1 VSQFI
6 ALLLGVV
13 ILLLIA
19 LIYLVLSR
27 GKIEPESLE
36 VAVVKA
42 VQQAGLEQT
51 VGRLEAYARD
61 IRHDYR
67 SLDRMLRVP
76 TERGALGEI
85 ALEKILTDQLPPD
98 MFGIRQRIF
107 NGEIPD
113 AYIKSTS
120 GYIIID
126 SKFPLDNYRRL
137 RETRDSQT
145 RAQLSRRFLQDVRGH
160 LEKIATAYIRPEKG
174 SAAFAFAFIPSEG
187 VYYFLVTHGYDLLRE
202 YAKKGVQV
210 VSPLT
215 LAHKI
220 ELIRAG
226 VHARRLSEQAE
237 QVRNDI
243 IDLSR
248 RFASVDE
255 AWRVFYGTHFRNAAN
270 KADEIDEAYRQV
282 RQAFDSIARLE

>member
-1 VSQFI
+1 MSQLI
-6 ALLLGVV
+6 PLLLSVV

-19 LIYLVLSR
+19 LIYLVFTR
-27 GKIEPESLE
+27 GKVEPENLE

-42 VQQAGLEQT
+42 MQQSGLEQT
-51 VGRLEAYARD
+51 VGRLETYARD

-76 TERGALGEI
+76 TERGSLGEI
-85 ALEKILTDQLPPD
+85 ALETILADQLPPD
-98 MFGIRQRIF
+98 MFGIRQRLF

-113 AYIKSTS
+113 AFIKSTS

-137 RETRDSQT
+137 REIHDPKARGQFK
-145 RAQLSRRFLQDVRGH
+145 RRFLGDVRGH
-160 LEKIATAYIRPEKG
+160 LEKIATAYVRPEKG
-174 SAAFAFAFIPSEG
+174 TADFAFAFIPSEG
-187 VYYFLVTHGYDLLRE
+187 VYYFLVTYGYDLLRE
-202 YAKKGVQV
+202 YAQRGVQV

-215 LAHKI
+215 LTQKV

-243 IDLSR
+243 IQLSR
-248 RFASVDE
+248 RFATVDT

-270 KADEIDEAYRQV
+270 KADEIDAAYRQV
-282 RQAFDSIARLE
+282 RETFDSIARLE

>member
-1 VSQFI
+1 MSQFI